1 MGEPRVR
8 DVEPHA
14 GRSFPTGPGTPRFR
28 PQALGDRHCAGG
40 AGRLTRRGGPTCCR
54 RPRRLRLRSHAGR
67 SRCGPRRRGEVA
79 RRAGDLHG
87 RRGAGHRRGDLPVVH
102 GARAIRGRRG
112 RLVVRSALG
121 LGVLTPPRMGGSECP
136 PSSPEG
142 VVLGLRQQ
150 LGRRLAP
157 LSPPHRG
164 GAGGGG
170 LTGTSPWGDR
180 GGPSCE
186 AGRCRPQD
194 DPRSPLPARMSVR
207 RGRRLPAQAKTTP
220 SPQKGDIESG
230 PTPPVPPQR
239 GGRLPPAPLPGV
251 ERGAA
256 GRAMALPPT
265 TTARLRGAFRSV
277 PKMRS
282 CCRAGP

>member
-1 MGEPRVR
+1 MPIRLTPAPR
-8 DVEPHA
+8 
-14 GRSFPTGPGTPRFR
+14 S
-28 PQALGDRHCAGG
+28 AGG
-40 AGRLTRRGGPTCCR
+40 APMGSRHRPCPAEGRTHEVGPTGG
-54 RPRRLRLRSHAGR
+54 LRSRTDGR
-67 SRCGPRRRGEVA
+67 PEPR
-79 RRAGDLHG
+79 
-87 RRGAGHRRGDLPVVH
+87 LPP
-102 GARAIRGRRG
+102 A
-112 RLVVRSALG
+112 
-121 LGVLTPPRMGGSECP
+121 
-136 PSSPEG
+136 PEG
-142 VVLGLRQQ
+142 VVLGLLRQ